1 MVQVGRGFVGQDQR
15 WVHGTGKG
23 SVTLGGRRVPV
34 DRPRTRTVD
43 GHEVPLTS
51 YTHFAVDDM
60 LMQVVMERML
70 AGVATRRHPRT
81 AEPGAGRA
89 AAGLRTGSPHARR
102 IVIAPAPMWA
112 L

>member
-1 MVQVGRGFVGQDQR
+1 
-15 WVHGTGKG
+15 
-23 SVTLGGRRVPV
+23 VTPGGRRAPV

-51 YTHFAVDDM
+51 YTHFAVGDM
-60 LMQVVMERML
+60 LTQVVMEPML
-70 AGVATRRHPRT
+70 AGAATRRHART

-102 IVIAPAPMWA
+102 IVIAPAPMRA
-112 L
+112 P

>member
-1 MVQVGRGFVGQDQR
+1 VTPGR
-15 WVHGTGKG
+15 
-23 SVTLGGRRVPV
+23 RRVPV

-43 GHEVPLTS
+43 GHDVRLSS
-51 YTHFAVDDM
+51 YTHFAIDDM
-60 LMQVVMERML
+60 LTQVVMERTL
-70 AGVATRRHPRT
+70 AGVATRRHART

-112 L
+112 P